1 MEQDFRKCSRCGAEL
16 FITSFAPNVYL
27 QKRKTLSLILADV
40 NIAVVPWATGK
51 YVNAV

>member
-1 MEQDFRKCSRCGAEL
+1 MAVAGQNCFLAPR
-16 FITSFAPNVYL
+16 FITGFALNVYL
-27 QKRKTLSLILADV
+27 QKRKTLSLMLADV